1 MNDTLYYP
9 DWHEQITYAPTG
21 PQPTVRRADDKAKII
36 LAGLDAGQRIPEHPE
51 AASLYHFLEGT
62 GCMTVDGQAY
72 DAKPGVTLLLTAGAV
87 RGLEAHTRLAFLAVR
102 LA

>member
-21 PQPTVRRADDKAKII
+21 PQPTVLRADDKAKII

-51 AASLYHFLEGT
+51 AASLYHFLE
-62 GCMTVDGQAY
+62 
-72 DAKPGVTLLLTAGAV
+72 TAGAV

>member
-1 MNDTLYYP
+1 MNNTQYYP
-9 DWHEQITYAPTG
+9 NWHEQVVYASTG
-21 PQPTVRRADDKAKII
+21 PQPTVLRADDKAKII
-36 LAGLDAGQRIPEHPE
+36 LAGLEAGQRIPDHPE

-62 GCMTVDGQAY
+62 GCMTVDGQPY
-72 DAKPGVTLLLTAGAV
+72 DARPGVTLLLAAGAV